1 MVDAAPELATATAL
15 DGLDG
20 RFEVLAG
27 ALVERAAPSFEHS
40 DAQAGGIS
48 FLRPRFHH
56 GGGDG
61 GPGGWWIVSEY
72 EVELEAHE
80 VFVPDLVGWRRE
92 RATERPTG
100 RPIRLRPD
108 WICEIV
114 SPSNARTDLVHK
126 LRAYLRAGVPHY
138 WIADPRDAVLSV
150 YRHAGARYELALT
163 ASRDEVV
170 HAEPFEEVE
179 LPVGVFFG
187 LDR

>member
-1 MVDAAPELATATAL
+1 M
-15 DGLDG
+15 
-20 RFEVLAG
+20 
-27 ALVERAAPSFEHS
+27 
-40 DAQAGGIS
+40 
-48 FLRPRFHH
+48 
-56 GGGDG
+56 
-61 GPGGWWIVSEY
+61 
-72 EVELEAHE
+72 
-80 VFVPDLVGWRRE
+80 
-92 RATERPTG
+92 
-100 RPIRLRPD
+100 
-108 WICEIV
+108 